1 MTIIGADRPGLVELL
16 STCVTDHGGSW
27 SESRL
32 EILDGQFAGLVRVR
46 LPGDRVE
53 SCLRALGALESQ
65 GLRVVAQPAR
75 EVADGQGMIV
85 TLEVS
90 GRDRPGIVHALAVV
104 LAEHQ
109 ANIRQFSSECVEPTE
124 GAAAIFQARATIHVP
139 AASSLAALRHGIERV
154 AAELP
159 LEVRFLAPD

>member
-16 STCVTDHGGSW
+16 STCVAEHGGSW

-46 LPGDRVE
+46 LPGERVE
-53 SCLRALGALESQ
+53 SCLRALGALDSQ

-90 GRDRPGIVHALAVV
+90 GADRPGIGHALAVGV
-104 LAEHQ
+104 VEHPADLRPVSAKCGESTQ
-109 ANIRQFSSECVEPTE
+109 GT
-124 GAAAIFQARATIHVP
+124 AAIFQARATIHVP

>member
-65 GLRVVAQPAR
+65 GLLDRQIEFLPSDAEISAR
-75 EVADGQGMIV
+75 RARGQGL
-85 TLEVS
+85 T
-90 GRDRPGIVHALAVV
+90 RP
-104 LAEHQ
+104 
-109 ANIRQFSSECVEPTE
+109 
-124 GAAAIFQARATIHVP
+124 
-139 AASSLAALRHGIERV
+139 
-154 AAELP
+154 
-159 LEVRFLAPD
+159 